1 MLIDYDV
8 WGKTQRSLRGFQIH
22 KNIITIITI
31 ITNRDKQCPK
41 ELVWEMQREGSCI
54 TLGYILTLTDARR
67 YGKQKIKMFDFEALG
82 LLKGSDR

>member
-8 WGKTQRSLRGFQIH
+8 WGKTQRSLRGFQIQ
-22 KNIITIITI
+22 KNILTIITI

-41 ELVWEMQREGSCI
+41 ELVWEMQRERSCI
-54 TLGYILTLTDARR
+54 TLGYMLVDSYRR
-67 YGKQKIKMFDFEALG
+67 KKIWKTKDKNDFEALG